1 MFDDYVELD
10 SGAAAE
16 LEAALQKRYTLS
28 KRATAGGKAKSGV
41 FQQILNV
48 FRQQD
53 GGQQQ
58 RCSDAEEGRPE
69 LQAPFGGPA
78 PIADAEVS
86 ERVNETP
93 KQEALRLLLCV
104 DEGRA
109 KPTLKQVVLQNIKDD
124 CELFTCVRELHFMK
138 RGWFTLRS
146 VGAVSLTQVGFQGRT
161 ELRRY

>member
-16 LEAALQKRYTLS
+16 LEASLQKRYTLS
-28 KRATAGGKAKSGV
+28 KRATAGGKTTSGV
-41 FQQILNV
+41 FQRILNV

-58 RCSDAEEGRPE
+58 RYSDAEEGGHE
-69 LQAPFGGPA
+69 LQAPFSGPA
-78 PIADAEVS
+78 PIANAGAS
-86 ERVNETP
+86 ERESETP

-109 KPTLKQVVLQNIKDD
+109 KTTLKQVVLQHIKDD
-124 CELFTCVRELHFMK
+124 CELFTCVREHHFMK

-146 VGAVSLTQVGFQGRT
+146 VGAVSLTQVGFQDRT